1 MYLCRDQNV
10 QVNSNV
16 RDISIVK
23 WTNTNENI
31 AHKNKVVKKQKNGK
45 KRTSINQKTKYQAML
60 ATKQVNEHS
69 NKLIDIKHCDH
80 LKDNIPEGTVS
91 CIAPSCNL
99 ELVSMELTCQATAS
113 FGTQTIATGHDP
125 EQGDLEEPVI
135 NSSTCTEKV
144 DKSVMMTMMNVDK
157 VSYVIYIA
165 FDLNG
170 SIIACGCTC

>member
-10 QVNSNV
+10 QLNTNV
-16 RDISIVK
+16 KDTSIVK

-31 AHKNKVVKKQKNGK
+31 AWKNKVVKRQKNVK

-60 ATKQVNEHS
+60 ATKQINEHS
-69 NKLIDIKHCDH
+69 NKLTDIKHCDH
-80 LKDNIPEGTVS
+80 LKDKVSEGTVS
-91 CIAPSCNL
+91 CTAPSCNL
-99 ELVSMELTCQATAS
+99 ELVSMELTCQATSS

-125 EQGDLEEPVI
+125 DPEDLQEPAS
-135 NSSTCTEKV
+135 NTSTHTEKV
-144 DKSVMMTMMNVDK
+144 GKSVTMTVTKVDK
-157 VSYVIYIA
+157 VSYVIHRV